1 VLPADHLQAPN
12 ARCCPSGNGRTTA
25 RLHEGSGHP
34 DAPVSCPDGPP
45 RVGRS
50 TAASRSVDSPV
61 DPLLSFAPPVAD
73 WLAFLADLLAA
84 EVLRDMTSRN
94 DAA

>member
-1 VLPADHLQAPN
+1 MRSSPA
-12 ARCCPSGNGRTTA
+12 
-25 RLHEGSGHP
+25 
-34 DAPVSCPDGPP
+34 
-45 RVGRS
+45 S
-50 TAASRSVDSPV
+50 TSVDSPA
-61 DPLLSFAPPVAD
+61 DPLLSFPPPVAD